1 MLESVWITEGS
12 VGQNKSIAVAEE
24 KNNKISSDFS
34 TSLSVHENPVHLGRG
49 MEFWTGR
56 SCKAQK
62 RSVSEAEIE
71 TENNLWLQ
79 KQMDIL
85 LQLSVRRVT

>member
-1 MLESVWITEGS
+1 MDSEGS

-24 KNNKISSDFS
+24 NNNKISSDFFS
-34 TSLSVHENPVHLGRG
+34 TSLSVHETPVHLGKG

-56 SCKAQK
+56 NCKAQK
-62 RSVSEAEIE
+62 RSISEAEIE

-79 KQMDIL
+79 KYMDVL
-85 LQLSVRRVT
+85 LQLSVRRVI